1 MKKMSRRVQVYLS
14 LLAIVVLIMS
24 GCGQM
29 ERLEMQND
37 DNRIRIVCTIFP
49 QYDWVLN
56 LIKGNEENISL
67 TLLMDKGG
75 DLHNFQPSALDIAKV
90 SDCDLF
96 IYVGGE
102 SDTWVDDALKEAVN
116 PNMRVINMMEAIQT
130 DLVEEEH
137 LEGLKEHTHPGEAHE
152 AHEHAFDEHVWLSLR
167 NTEHIVAVIAN
178 ELAALDDENT
188 VLYQNNFD
196 AYAMQ
201 LKALDERYREAV
213 QCGQTDTLLFAD
225 RFPFRYL
232 MEDYDL
238 NYYAAFDGCSAET
251 EASFETVAFLVNKMD
266 ELGLGAALVIDGSDE
281 RLAQVIIEN
290 TKDRNQQ
297 ILILNSLQAVSR
309 KDMQSGLSYLSAMEE
324 NLKALKLALNSKI
337 TD

>member
-1 MKKMSRRVQVYLS
+1 
-14 LLAIVVLIMS
+14 
-24 GCGQM
+24 
-29 ERLEMQND
+29 
-37 DNRIRIVCTIFP
+37 
-49 QYDWVLN
+49 
-56 LIKGNEENISL
+56 
-67 TLLMDKGG
+67 
-75 DLHNFQPSALDIAKV
+75 
-90 SDCDLF
+90 
-96 IYVGGE
+96 
-102 SDTWVDDALKEAVN
+102 
-116 PNMRVINMMEAIQT
+116 
-130 DLVEEEH
+130 
-137 LEGLKEHTHPGEAHE
+137 
-152 AHEHAFDEHVWLSLR
+152 
-167 NTEHIVAVIAN
+167 
-178 ELAALDDENT
+178 
-188 VLYQNNFD
+188 
-196 AYAMQ
+196 MQ

-324 NLKALKLALNSKI
+324 NLKALELALNSKI

>member
-1 MKKMSRRVQVYLS
+1 
-14 LLAIVVLIMS
+14 
-24 GCGQM
+24 
-29 ERLEMQND
+29 MQND

-225 RFPFRYL
+225 RFQFRYL

-324 NLKALKLALNSKI
+324 NLKALELALNSKI